1 MKKSVLSWPSR
12 LIHLFGPARSPER
25 TMKLGGAAFVLCG
38 VLGLAIALDVFVT
51 GVGPATSWFC
61 ASIGLLFLAGGLG
74 LLLIPVLRARKR
86 QWIRATG
93 TPIKAKVI
101 EIRHDTTLGLQT
113 TWDDWS
119 PWFIVAEADEGLERK
134 ALFASHYFWVDP
146 QVLFPIGSE
155 VTVYRRPGKP
165 TEYAFQLEQLPETG

>member
-25 TMKLGGAAFVLCG
+25 TMKIGSTALILCG
-38 VLGLAIALDVFVT
+38 VLCLGIALDVFVT
-51 GVGPATSWFC
+51 GVGPATSLFC

-74 LLLIPVLRARKR
+74 ILLIPVLRARKR

-93 TPIKAKVI
+93 IPIKAKVI

-119 PWFIVAEADEGLERK
+119 PWFIVAEADEGFERK
-134 ALFASHYFWVDP
+134 ATFASHYLWVNP
-146 QVLFPIGSE
+146 QVFFPIGSE
-155 VTVYRRPGKP
+155 VIVYCRPGKP
-165 TEYAFQLEQLPETG
+165 TDYAFQFEEPPKPV